1 MERLLRHVSAVDFF
15 KLYKE
20 ELNLSALVLRRDSK
34 SRELEGL
41 KILEP
46 EIAGSLPEQ
55 MQIDVDLGKVLQFS
69 VNMQSGQKG
78 GFFLDQRRNV
88 AWLRDFLKNVKFS
101 GSVKVLDSFCYCGQW
116 VLRAWSFSASIYST
130 AGRGNMR
137 VSTTWNI
144 FWTVTVFQGF
154 RLCITGVI
162 STRRLKAFWS
172 WLRGFTKAHKT
183 IVKAWCCAPTMMND
197 GVICW
202 VDG

>member
-101 GSVKVLDSFCYCGQW
+101 GIVKVLDSFWSLRKVTLLSTLSPGLACNSVFTGETVSAW
-116 VLRAWSFSASIYST
+116 VGFGLAKINKRQTSVSHRILLFIFITVLIITLDKKILSIF
-130 AGRGNMR
+130 N
-137 VSTTWNI
+137 
-144 FWTVTVFQGF
+144 
-154 RLCITGVI
+154 
-162 STRRLKAFWS
+162 
-172 WLRGFTKAHKT
+172 
-183 IVKAWCCAPTMMND
+183 
-197 GVICW
+197 
-202 VDG
+202 